1 MVSLV
6 HCVVYEGGCG
16 GWELRLVC
24 VHVGLGVEIGLCTCW
39 GWELRLVC
47 AHVGLR
53 VEDSL
58 FTGWVGS

>member
-1 MVSLV
+1 MV
-6 HCVVYEGGCG
+6 CA
-16 GWELRLVC
+16 
-24 VHVGLGVEIGLCTCW
+24 HVGLGVEDGLCTCW